1 MTTPRGAP
9 QPELALGRRQV
20 LALATVSCSGLSRLA
35 QASTA
40 PAGDSPWGRL
50 APVLRQGGC
59 ALVLRHAATEPG
71 IGDPPQFTLGQCH
84 TQRNL
89 SAQGR
94 AQSRTLG
101 DRMRSLHLQPSRV
114 LSSPWC
120 RCIDTATLAF
130 GSAQTWAPLGSFF
143 TRREDSPA
151 YAQQMRAGLL
161 SIEQGRFEVWVTH
174 MVNIEA
180 LTGEFVASG
189 EGLVVRAER
198 SASAS
203 AAVAVSVLGRWPL

>member
-1 MTTPRGAP
+1 MTTRSSPPPAAVLR
-9 QPELALGRRQV
+9 RRQV
-20 LALATVSCSGLSRLA
+20 LALATVSSWSWSRA
-35 QASTA
+35 AMASPT
-40 PAGDSPWGRL
+40 PAADSPWARL
-50 APVLRQGGC
+50 APLLRRGGC

-71 IGDPPQFTLGQCH
+71 IGDPAQFTLGQCH

-101 DRMRSLHLQPSRV
+101 ERMRSLQLQPTRV

-120 RCIDTATLAF
+120 RCLDTATLAF
-130 GSAQTWAPLGSFF
+130 GSAQPWGPLGSFF
-143 TRREDSPA
+143 TRREDAQA

-161 SIEQGRFEVWVTH
+161 TIEAGRFEVWVTH

-180 LTGEFVASG
+180 LSGESVASG

-198 SASAS
+198 SAGSSAGIT
-203 AAVAVSVLGRWPL
+203 VNVLGRWPL